1 MKKTVSIKKNYEFT
15 RLFKKGNF
23 YVGKYMVIYVLN
35 NRKKVDRLGISM
47 GSKFGNSVR
56 RNRMKRLI
64 RENYRLNEDNLKDGK
79 DIIISARLTENL
91 PEFSELKK
99 EMKYLLKK
107 LDLFD
112 QEK

>member
-1 MKKTVSIKKNYEFT
+1 
-15 RLFKKGNF
+15 
-23 YVGKYMVIYVLN
+23 
-35 NRKKVDRLGISM
+35 
-47 GSKFGNSVR
+47 
-56 RNRMKRLI
+56 MKRLI